1 MPRSTGRPVPSREDD
16 TRSMFRQFRLPLC
29 LLLSGLCSSASS
41 QDAAPRTPI
50 DSRKIVSP
58 NAGNPQRLITP
69 RRETPSSQETSRLK
83 KEPFSIWR
91 TLGVL
96 TFVVAGI
103 IGGVKVMKHLGPFG
117 TMKPLP
123 GSVCEVLGMTTLP
136 NRHTLYILRVGQ
148 RILLVGSSGEHLATL
163 AEFTEPHDV
172 ASIVGLCNTEAQS
185 ADGNISFFSRLL
197 NQSFAAESTTPSPSS
212 EDSPA
217 RQELE
222 ARLNSFANS

>member
-1 MPRSTGRPVPSREDD
+1 MSIQQRVAGSLSQRRLD
-16 TRSMFRQFRLPLC
+16 MIRQLRFPLC
-29 LLLSGLCSSASS
+29 LLLSWLCSSAYS
-41 QDAAPRTPI
+41 QDSTPPKPANSRRTA
-50 DSRKIVSP
+50 SQ
-58 NAGNPQRLITP
+58 NAGNPQHLISP
-69 RRETPSSQETSRLK
+69 RRESAAAQEKARLK

-123 GSVCEVLGMTTLP
+123 SSVCEVLGMTTLP

-148 RILLVGSSGEHLATL
+148 RILLVGSSGENLSPL

-172 ASIVGLCNTEAQS
+172 ASIVGLCTAETHSPN
-185 ADGNISFFSRLL
+185 GNVSFFSKLL
-197 NQSFAAESTTPSPSS
+197 NQSFTAESTPPPASS
-212 EDSPA
+212 NESTA